1 MMNWLPWKKT
11 KETDVDFVPARD
23 PFLARP
29 VVMPGVESA
38 KDSLGLIQ
46 IRRRSEPKGKF
57 TRSLSRIFKMHY
69 AMRVK
74 LDKAGSVFWA
84 LIDGQRTLGDITGT
98 MEGELAWTS
107 AESRQATIEFTAM
120 LMKRELIALQ
130 IDKTDSGCP
139 VTAENKMR

>member
-1 MMNWLPWKKT
+1 M
-11 KETDVDFVPARD
+11 
-23 PFLARP
+23 
-29 VVMPGVESA
+29 
-38 KDSLGLIQ
+38 
-46 IRRRSEPKGKF
+46 
-57 TRSLSRIFKMHY
+57 RSLSRIFKMHY

-84 LIDGQRTLGDITGT
+84 LIDGRRTLGDITGT

-130 IDKTDSGCP
+130 IDKTDSGCL
-139 VTAENKMR
+139 VNAKNKIG